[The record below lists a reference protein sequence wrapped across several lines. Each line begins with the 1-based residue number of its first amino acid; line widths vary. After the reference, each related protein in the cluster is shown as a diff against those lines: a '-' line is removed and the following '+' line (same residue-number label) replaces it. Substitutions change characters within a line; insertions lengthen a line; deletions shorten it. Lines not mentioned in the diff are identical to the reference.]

1 MRVLRNGRA
10 LGGLALLAALTGT
23 GLFLWQRT
31 RASRREHELGRNLEE
46 ARHDA
51 SLRGAEAESLLR
63 GLSDQIDRQF
73 AAWGLT
79 AAEREVA
86 LLMLKGLRHKEIAS
100 VRATSE
106 RTVRQQALTIY
117 KKAGLDGRTDLAAF
131 FLEDLLQPGSLGAS
145 GLLHA
150 RPKRLA

>member
-1 MRVLRNGRA
+1 VLRNRRA
-10 LGGLALLAALTGT
+10 LGGLALLAALTVA
-23 GLFLWQRT
+23 GLIVWQRT
-31 RASRREHELGRNLEE
+31 SASRREHELGKNLEA
-46 ARHDA
+46 ARQDA

-63 GLSDQIDRQF
+63 GLGEQIDRQF
-73 AAWGLT
+73 GAWGLT

-100 VRATSE
+100 MRATSE

-145 GLLHA
+145 GPGHA
-150 RPKRLA
+150 GPKRLA

>member
-1 MRVLRNGRA
+1 V
-10 LGGLALLAALTGT
+10 
-23 GLFLWQRT
+23 WQRAS
-31 RASRREHELGRNLEE
+31 ASRREHELFKNLEA
-46 ARHDA
+46 ARQDA

-63 GLSDQIDRQF
+63 GLGEQIDRQF

-100 VRATSE
+100 LRATSE

-131 FLEDLLQPGSLGAS
+131 FLEDLLQPGSLGAA
-145 GLLHA
+145 GPLDA